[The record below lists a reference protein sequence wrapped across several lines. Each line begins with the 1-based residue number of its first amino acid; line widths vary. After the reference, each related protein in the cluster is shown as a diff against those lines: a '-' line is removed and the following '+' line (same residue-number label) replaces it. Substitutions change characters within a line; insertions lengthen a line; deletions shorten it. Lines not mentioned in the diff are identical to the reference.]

1 MIRVKTI
8 FKNPIYL
15 FLTVLI
21 SILLLVLLLNY
32 MYDIGYYLGGAIH
45 KSLE

>member
-1 MIRVKTI
+1 MIKLQNL
-8 FKNPIYL
+8 FKNPIYQ

-21 SILLLVLLLNY
+21 SILLLILLLNY

-45 KSLE
+45 KWLE